1 MATGPA
7 PAALV
12 MPAQA
17 APHMARQ
24 WGPPASPIKAALIT
38 KEDIIK

>member
-1 MATGPA
+1 MAPGPA

-12 MPAQA
+12 MPTQA

>member
-1 MATGPA
+1 MTK
-7 PAALV
+7 
-12 MPAQA
+12 
-17 APHMARQ
+17 Q